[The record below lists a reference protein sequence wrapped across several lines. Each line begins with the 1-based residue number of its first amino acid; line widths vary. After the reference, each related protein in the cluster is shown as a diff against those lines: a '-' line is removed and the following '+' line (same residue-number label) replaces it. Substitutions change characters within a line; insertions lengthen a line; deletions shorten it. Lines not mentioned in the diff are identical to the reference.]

1 MKLRLILS
9 ILVLVVCSLTD
20 AAATTGVRGRI
31 AWRGELVEGVRV
43 YAYHSVADIVADKV
57 LAISEPAATDGTYRL
72 DLPPGAY
79 VLVARDFTG
88 SPQPGNHFCYYSG
101 SPIQVFANRQ
111 TNVGF
116 NLIRI
121 PQEESPKTGGGSGLY
136 GEISFQDRLLEKVYL
151 YVYKEAG
158 RGFKGPA
165 YFIQPVEKG
174 SFRMRLPPGDYYLLA
189 RKRAKGGQFGPI
201 EIGDYFNFYFA
212 NPVRVKDGEM
222 HHIRLET
229 ITRLSMLEEGEALPF
244 RGVRG
249 QVRNVGGTLAAGL
262 HVFAYRNKVMTGT
275 PDAFSAATGP
285 DGVFELSLP
294 DAGPWYLLAREQFG
308 GPAAQGE
315 RYGHYVG
322 SNGAAVRLAD
332 DGTTQ
337 EIKIYV
343 EPQRN

>member
-1 MKLRLILS
+1 MKLRLTLS
-9 ILVLVVCSLTD
+9 ILILVVCGLAD
-20 AAATTGVRGRI
+20 ASAATGVRGRI

-43 YAYHSVADIVADKV
+43 YAYHNVDDIAAGRV
-57 LAISEPAATDGTYRL
+57 LATSEPAATDGTYRL

-79 VLVARDFTG
+79 VLVARDFNG

-101 SPIQVFANRQ
+101 SPIQVVAGRQ

-121 PQEESPKTGGGSGLY
+121 PQEEPPKKGGASGLY
-136 GEISFQDRLLEKVYL
+136 GEVSFQDQPLEKVYL

-174 SFRMRLPPGDYYLLA
+174 SFRLRLPPGDYYLLA

-212 NPVRVKDGEM
+212 NPVRVKSGEM
-222 HHIRLET
+222 RHIRLET
-229 ITRLSMLEEGEALPF
+229 ITRLSMLEEGETLPF
-244 RGVRG
+244 HGVRG
-249 QVRNVGGTLAAGL
+249 QIRDAAGNPAAGL
-262 HVFAYRNKVMTGT
+262 HVFAYRNSVMTGT
-275 PDAFSAATGP
+275 PDAFSAATGG
-285 DGVFELSLP
+285 DGQFELALP

-308 GPAAQGE
+308 GPAASGE
-315 RYGHYVG
+315 RYGHYAG
-322 SNGAAVRLAD
+322 GNGAAVRLAE
-332 DGTTQ
+332 DGSVQ

-343 EPQRN
+343 EPQSD